1 MRGTVI
7 GQFAVAG
14 EWGEIVK
21 IAARIDFMSYK
32 LIIEIFSSRLSS
44 KYFEYFSAVHQFLH
58 PDVKCYMT
66 ESDSQ

>member
-44 KYFEYFSAVHQFLH
+44 KYFEYFSAVH
-58 PDVKCYMT
+58 
-66 ESDSQ
+66 